1 MQRMAG
7 GFLEKGGKGVQGG
20 EVAGGGVELL
30 RQRRLTPT
38 AETRLLPPAV
48 VLSLRCP
55 FQGSAWPESQGDR
68 CLDPGLQRW

>member
-1 MQRMAG
+1 MAG
-7 GFLEKGGKGVQGG
+7 GFLEKGEQGVLGG

-30 RQRRLTPT
+30 RQRKLMTT

-48 VLSLRCP
+48 VLGFRCP

-68 CLDPGLQRW
+68 CLVPGLQRW